1 MTGHQLAC
9 YSCNAVFKDVLSAA
23 EHTLECVEP
32 PTSIKKPEYPVKKKV
47 DPNRVKIPRPPRTWI
62 RKYEAILLACIRDH
76 AEIIGQA
83 KAKVGKK
90 PYSDVMEVLAKKLQ
104 VSIGGWVDRKAI
116 IKKWLSLLRRA
127 RNFDMLQKGDQLLG
141 YLHLDPPEFYGS
153 IKEIENEIQKVKWRA
168 LHGDKQKKDNGKT
181 LEEDRV
187 PDVEDH
193 DDDDDVAVKQCKV
206 EADVEYVVDSGKQER
221 KCIDVVDVGNTMM
234 RKDVVLSILNQLEQ
248 GNASPTEIAQE
259 FGIDESFLELI
270 KQRKETIIQGIER
283 CSLCH
288 LLLGNKKE
296 LVTHELQCS
305 PKNKWIEDR
314 LDDRNEN
321 DNFQFLPATVERLV
335 HLVIDT
341 NPRENRRNTWKKIAL
356 HLSVLQDGVTMK
368 RCNQKWRNLV
378 NQCRSYEQL
387 DKWALAHNYTHS
399 RPVPDYYHLIIPYVN
414 SCEKKKIRP
423 SLDTIRKFVS
433 TSKDSGKDDNGSW
446 DGSNSYSVPPN
457 EETDEGAAEFEED
470 DLNDSQDPLNTSV
483 DDKIPSKSK
492 TESESTDDMVPSLRI
507 TAKSKSQR
515 GSNNDVAP
523 SVKIGDKSNFISKSP
538 SKLNVQ
544 NRQTREANTVGIH
557 LENVDDIDT
566 AQETIKHQAELISK
580 FENKLD
586 NALVLLRDISRE
598 NRRLS
603 KAADT
608 RQDTGMALVGDSISK
623 MAQMQAEMQTQMM
636 NQLETMT
643 SMWERHHQENL
654 ALLNSLI
661 TEIGSKNVAKVVIAK
676 PGDQTSDLRAPKV
689 ETASNSR
696 TAKPDQTYGSKTG
709 KSGQTCDKKTEKSDQ
724 LCDSKT
730 GNSDQV
736 CNSNITQLPQAS
748 DSKTAKPDQSCD
760 STTTKTTR
768 TCIIMRRKQDQKCSS
783 NTKLDQTCDS
793 KSTKAS
799 QPCNNKTPK
808 ANEVSNSVTRKPE
821 DEIPNKRIKRRKVI
835 PDY

>member
-1 MTGHQLAC
+1 MESLEISYRIPTGHQLAC

-356 HLSVLQDGVTMK
+356 HLSVL
-368 RCNQKWRNLV
+368 
-378 NQCRSYEQL
+378 
-387 DKWALAHNYTHS
+387 
-399 RPVPDYYHLIIPYVN
+399 
-414 SCEKKKIRP
+414 
-423 SLDTIRKFVS
+423 
-433 TSKDSGKDDNGSW
+433 
-446 DGSNSYSVPPN
+446 
-457 EETDEGAAEFEED
+457 
-470 DLNDSQDPLNTSV
+470 
-483 DDKIPSKSK
+483 
-492 TESESTDDMVPSLRI
+492 
-507 TAKSKSQR
+507 
-515 GSNNDVAP
+515 
-523 SVKIGDKSNFISKSP
+523 
-538 SKLNVQ
+538 NVQ